1 MFYEA
6 LQPVVQFLVMSVIFC
21 RGMYRLVYLT
31 PEYITHAS
39 SFLKEM
45 DDSVGQLCLFVSM
58 V

>member
-1 MFYEA
+1 
-6 LQPVVQFLVMSVIFC
+6 
-21 RGMYRLVYLT
+21 VYLT